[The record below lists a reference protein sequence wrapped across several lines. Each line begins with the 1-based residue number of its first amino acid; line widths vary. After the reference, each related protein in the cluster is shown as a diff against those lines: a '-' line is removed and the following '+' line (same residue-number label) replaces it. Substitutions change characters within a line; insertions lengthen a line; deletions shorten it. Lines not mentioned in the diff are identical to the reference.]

1 MWRMNRNGRTYKNGQ
16 ALSTDMRTLIIDKIT
31 ERGGNRLTGAT
42 LYGTYSSVAGQLN
55 VSKQTVVNVW
65 ERFVQDGTVER
76 RPSAGGMQSHL
87 TEADLELVELVK
99 KTKPSTTL
107 KEMKDLLD
115 DFGEIPGGTSVSSI
129 QNAIVNRMP
138 SGEKY
143 SFKKMQHIAQERFTL
158 ENMAYTQLYLNYLHQ
173 KDPAKLKFF
182 DECGLKLP
190 THGKRN
196 YGHAP
201 IGERCIEFERYTQT
215 ANVTVN
221 LMCGLAGVAYMNI
234 IDGGADTLDF
244 LEFFG
249 QAAEAENI
257 YGRPAL
263 EVGDIVVMDNCP
275 THHNLGGDVLK
286 EFLSNMNIELV
297 YMPAYSPDFNPAELV
312 FCKIRTVMRY
322 ELLYLT
328 KLNLKYSAYSAAEM
342 ITPQD
347 MEGFFKSTSYLNL

>member
-1 MWRMNRNGRTYKNGQ
+1 
-16 ALSTDMRTLIIDKIT
+16 MR
-31 ERGGNRLTGAT
+31 
-42 LYGTYSSVAGQLN
+42 Y
-55 VSKQTVVNVW
+55 
-65 ERFVQDGTVER
+65 
-76 RPSAGGMQSHL
+76 
-87 TEADLELVELVK
+87 
-99 KTKPSTTL
+99 
-107 KEMKDLLD
+107 
-115 DFGEIPGGTSVSSI
+115 
-129 QNAIVNRMP
+129 
-138 SGEKY
+138 
-143 SFKKMQHIAQERFTL
+143 QERFTL

-201 IGERCIEFERYTQT
+201 IGERCIEFERYAQT

-234 IDGGADTLDF
+234 IDGGADTL
-244 LEFFG
+244 EFFE

-275 THHNLGGDVLK
+275 THHNLEPGDVLK

-297 YMPAYSPDFNPAELV
+297 YMPAYQGRRSHGGRGGSCPCCPNGAGTARGQQVALFVCLH
-312 FCKIRTVMRY
+312 I
-322 ELLYLT
+322 L
-328 KLNLKYSAYSAAEM
+328 
-342 ITPQD
+342 
-347 MEGFFKSTSYLNL
+347 